1 MNKELLKSVTTEVID
16 ENTVK
21 YIAPEVV
28 DEDGFDVLRFEL
40 NNYEGPLDL
49 LIDLIKD
56 SKIDIEDIFVSKITE
71 QYLAVM
77 RSWEF
82 LDMDKASEF
91 ISTAATLLE
100 IKSKHL
106 LPRDE
111 EDDEIDDVE
120 SDFKRQ
126 IEEYMLFKE
135 ASELLKPYE
144 KINKFYREPKY
155 TDDDSRII
163 VNDFSFDKLVSA
175 FALMLHKVEVSE
187 IVKDTTPK
195 EIVRDRFT
203 VADKIKYISEV
214 VKKQNSVSFF
224 SLFEEDYTKSEA
236 INTFLAILELLK
248 KQFISAEQGELFSDI
263 IITYKG
269 EEEGDIGELETE
281 Y

>member
-1 MNKELLKSVTTEVID
+1 MAQRRKKND
-16 ENTVK
+16 
-21 YIAPEVV
+21 AP
-28 DEDGFDVLRFEL
+28 
-40 NNYEGPLDL
+40 
-49 LIDLIKD
+49 
-56 SKIDIEDIFVSKITE
+56 KIDIENIFVSKITE

-77 RSWEF
+77 RSWTF

-111 EDDEIDDVE
+111 DDDTIDEVE

-135 ASELLKPYE
+135 ASELLKPHE
-144 KINKFYREPKY
+144 KINRFYREPKY
-155 TDDDSRII
+155 TDDDSRIV
-163 VNDFSFDKLVSA
+163 VNDFSFDKLLNA
-175 FALMLHKVEVSE
+175 FASMLHKMEVSE

-203 VADKIKYISEV
+203 VADKIKFISQV
-214 VKKQNSVSFF
+214 VKEKGEVSFF

-248 KQFISAEQGELFSDI
+248 KQFIAAEQNELFSDI
-263 IITYKG
+263 TITYKG
-269 EEEGDIGELETE
+269 EEVEDLGELETE

>member
-1 MNKELLKSVTTEVID
+1 
-16 ENTVK
+16 
-21 YIAPEVV
+21 
-28 DEDGFDVLRFEL
+28 
-40 NNYEGPLDL
+40 
-49 LIDLIKD
+49 
-56 SKIDIEDIFVSKITE
+56 
-71 QYLAVM
+71 
-77 RSWEF
+77 
-82 LDMDKASEF
+82 MDKASEF

-100 IKSKHL
+100 IKSRHL

-111 EDDEIDDVE
+111 DDDTVDEVE

-135 ASELLKPYE
+135 ASELLKPLE

-163 VNDFSFDKLVSA
+163 VNDFSFDKLLNA
-175 FALMLHKVEVSE
+175 FASMMHKIEVSE

-203 VADKIKYISEV
+203 VADKIKFISKI
-214 VKKQNSVSFF
+214 VKEKQTVSFF

-248 KQFISAEQGELFSDI
+248 KQFIAAEQTELFSDI
-263 IITYKG
+263 TITYKG
-269 EEEGDIGELETE
+269 EEVEDLGELETE